1 MDRMRTSSALCDRDR
16 RLPRAKGFGS
26 QLLLSFFTMLVPLLV
41 ASPAV
46 AAGPVLIE
54 LFTTEGC
61 SSCPPADQL
70 LAEINGKTL
79 NGAELIALGEH
90 VDYWNGPGWKD
101 KFSSS
106 QFTDRQNEY
115 VAWMHLKSP
124 YTPQM
129 VIDGHVQ
136 VLGNDRP
143 AVGRDLTAAAAAPK
157 PAIVALNWTAENK
170 LHVSAQT
177 PGNSGLKVL
186 LAVTEDGITTS
197 VGGGENKGRVLQ
209 HVAVVR
215 QLKTIGKPS
224 HGSFD
229 DTVGVTTHPDWN
241 VAQLK
246 AVVFVQDFH
255 SGEILGALAVP
266 FQGSPAH

>member
-1 MDRMRTSSALCDRDR
+1 MTPKSHNLGDAGHRPSRGTTVGL
-16 RLPRAKGFGS
+16 
-26 QLLLSFFTMLVPLLV
+26 QTLLASLVMLYTLIM
-41 ASPAV
+41 ASPAD

-61 SSCPPADQL
+61 SSCPPADKL

-129 VIDGHVQ
+129 VIDGHVE
-136 VLGNDRP
+136 VLGNDGP
-143 AVGRDLTAAAAAPK
+143 AIGRDLTTAAAAAK
-157 PAIVALNWTAENK
+157 PATVTLNWAGENK
-170 LHVSAQT
+170 LHASAQA
-177 PGNSGLKVL
+177 PPHSGLKVL
-186 LAVTEDGITTS
+186 LAVTENGLTTS

-209 HVAVVR
+209 HAAVVR
-215 QLKTIGKPS
+215 ELKVIGKPS

-229 DTVGVTTHPDWN
+229 ETFDVPIHPGWN

-255 SGEILGALAVP
+255 SGEILGAMAVP
-266 FQGSPAH
+266 FQAATAR